1 MEANCTVELV
11 AESPGDFVGEVVVKT
26 ELNIFSLSVSA
37 KVLPAAEAEAVSPAG
52 VSASAATDQLS
63 SSGQL

>member
-1 MEANCTVELV
+1 MEATLTVELV

-37 KVLPAAEAEAVSPAG
+37 KVLPAASTDAVPSAG
-52 VSASAATDQLS
+52 GIVAAALNPHN
-63 SSGQL
+63 